1 MLSGSDLS
9 SGEAIKPLFA
19 RGPSITARLVL
30 LALASVALMTLDHR
44 EGYLQPVRYAL
55 TTAVYPVHVAAELP
69 AEIGRFFSREFRS
82 RRALV
87 SEIER
92 LQDKLL
98 LSQARLQ
105 KLDALEVENIRL
117 RKLLDSSYEVG
128 ESVLI
133 AELMRVDFD
142 PHTHLVRIDKGARD
156 GLFAGQPVL
165 DANGVV
171 GQVDTVG
178 PFTATVRL
186 ISDPSHAIPVQVNRN
201 GVRAV
206 AVGTGDLSALK
217 LTNLPNNTDIR
228 KGDLLLTSGLGG
240 RFPSGY
246 PVGRV
251 SAVDKKPGRPFAEVT
266 VKTAA
271 SLDRLQEVLLVRREG
286 DVPQFAGGSAV
297 PEEQAPGS

>member
-1 MLSGSDLS
+1 M
-9 SGEAIKPLFA
+9 
-19 RGPSITARLVL
+19 L
-30 LALASVALMTLDHR
+30 LALVSVALMTLDDR
-44 EGYLQPVRYAL
+44 QGLMQPLRYAL
-55 TTAVYPVHVAAELP
+55 TTVVYPVHVAAEIP
-69 AEIGRFFSREFRS
+69 AEIGRFFASEFRS
-82 RRALV
+82 RRALI
-87 SEIER
+87 SEIEQ

-98 LSQARLQ
+98 LSRARLQ

-133 AELMRVDFD
+133 AELMRVDLD

-186 ISDPSHAIPVQVNRN
+186 ISDPSHAIPVQVSRN

-206 AVGTGDLSALK
+206 AVGTGDLSSLK
-217 LTNLPNNTDIR
+217 LTNIPNNTDIR
-228 KGDLLLTSGLGG
+228 EGDLLLTSGLGG

-251 SAVDKKPGRPFAEVT
+251 SAVTRKPGRPFAEVK
-266 VKTAA
+266 VNPAA
-271 SLDRLQEVLLVRREG
+271 SLDRLQEVLLVRRDGE
-286 DVPQFAGGSAV
+286 VPQLAGGSAA
-297 PEEQAPGS
+297 PDEQVPGS